1 MPVGSGGMGSGAG
14 RGWCWKPHLCPT
26 GPGAHEGMRNATTD
40 QRHDRPRVLRS
51 DHLHTYLAEGG
62 VMVATLVAYRLAAK
76 LGGDG
81 LDAYI
86 LVRRTVSFLQPLLLL
101 GLAVGLP
108 RMVAMAQAH
117 PLQRRYLL
125 AAMRI
130 VLIGSGAGVLFATL
144 MPTTVARALLG
155 DAAMAPVAAPLAW
168 MVLG

>member
-86 LVRRTVSFLQPLLLL
+86 LVRRTVAFLQHLLLL
-101 GLAVGLP
+101 GLAVCLA
-108 RMVAMAQAH
+108 RMVARATSP
-117 PLQRRYLL
+117 PLLDRFTL
-125 AAMRI
+125 
-130 VLIGSGAGVLFATL
+130 GAIT
-144 MPTTVARALLG
+144 
-155 DAAMAPVAAPLAW
+155 
-168 MVLG
+168 